1 MDNMQS
7 DDQTVVSDDQ
17 QEHVADQSR
26 RNFLKAAVVA
36 SAAVA
41 VAGGAAGFAIAKGKA
56 PSQFLSF
63 VGFEA
68 SGSCIPI
75 SQGGKFGGSN
85 PNNFIQ
91 VNNTYLDSFGTSGT
105 TTNSDNVY
113 PLTFTRCGSTGQIT
127 FTLTDK
133 SHTPSPSIT
142 GTLVQTGGDG
152 GSYSYQHKVNN
163 GNTDLYLA
171 YINVTGD
178 TGTEFPTGSCLTLSC

>member
-7 DDQTVVSDDQ
+7 NDQTEALDDQ
-17 QEHVADQSR
+17 QGHVADQSR

-41 VAGGAAGFAIAKGKA
+41 VAGGAAGFAIANGKA

-63 VGFEA
+63 VGFVA

-75 SQGGKFGGSN
+75 KQGGKFGGSN

-91 VNNTYLDSFGTSGT
+91 VDSSYLDNFGTASTTKDGT
-105 TTNSDNVY
+105 GNY
-113 PLTFTRCGSTGQIT
+113 PLTFTRCGNTGIIT

-133 SHTPSPSIT
+133 NDTSKSIT
-142 GTLVQTGGDG
+142 GTFVESGGDG
-152 GSYSYQHKVNN
+152 GTASYQSGTN
-163 GNTDLYLA
+163 GVLYLA
-171 YINVTGD
+171 YINVSGSTS
-178 TGTEFPTGSCLTLSC
+178 TEYPTGSCLTLSC